1 MFGLFWYNILLWNS
15 LLASLVCLTLR
26 LYFSLLSS
34 HQEAST
40 LETSTETG
48 DILTNG
54 QIVLVPLVV
63 EAELFARQYLTSG
76 KQSNRVV
83 EIGVDLPCQVEWDN
97 IRVTTVIDKASLVTI
112 KHAVEA
118 QWKELAEVNF
128 LNNLL
133 PLVSL
138 GWIVEIEQVRKTIC
152 IVICT
157 PHVALLLAHNFTKV
171 LHEESASWNF
181 FHRNETPHRYI
192 LTLGGLLF
200 WVIVS

>member
-1 MFGLFWYNILLWNS
+1 MIN
-15 LLASLVCLTLR
+15 
-26 LYFSLLSS
+26 
-34 HQEAST
+34 
-40 LETSTETG
+40 
-48 DILTNG
+48 
-54 QIVLVPLVV
+54 
-63 EAELFARQYLTSG
+63 
-76 KQSNRVV
+76 
-83 EIGVDLPCQVEWDN
+83 
-97 IRVTTVIDKASLVTI
+97 KASLVTI
-112 KHAVEA
+112 KHAIEA
-118 QWKELAEVNF
+118 QREELAEVNF

-157 PHVALLLAHNFTKV
+157 PHIALLFAHNFTKV

-181 FHRNETPHRYI
+181 FHCNETPHRYI